1 MEARSDMTRRRGGCQ
16 ESPVTIQTVA
26 NLVLLWGWSSAEKG
40 GSTQR
45 GGPQHPCQAGLDW
58 ACTRTQD
65 GFEPAAR
72 SRRVRP
78 RPCAAPPC
86 WSTPLGNPLRPGW
99 AQPSWKPGWTSQL
112 GLVARA
118 SDLRPSGPQV
128 LLAAPEV

>member
-1 MEARSDMTRRRGGCQ
+1 MTRRRGGCQ

-72 SRRVRP
+72 SQRVWQPAQAR
-78 RPCAAPPC
+78 
-86 WSTPLGNPLRPGW
+86 LGP
-99 AQPSWKPGWTSQL
+99 AQLESGMDFSAGTCGQSQ
-112 GLVARA
+112 
-118 SDLRPSGPQV
+118 
-128 LLAAPEV
+128 